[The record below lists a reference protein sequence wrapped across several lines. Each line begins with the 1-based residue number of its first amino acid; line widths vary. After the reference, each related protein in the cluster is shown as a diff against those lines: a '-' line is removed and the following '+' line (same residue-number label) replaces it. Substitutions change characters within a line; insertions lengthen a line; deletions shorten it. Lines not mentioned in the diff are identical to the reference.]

1 MPFLTRKQRQK
12 TGFKI
17 LLGVL
22 IFFTVYEVYA
32 FASKVYLEYQINLQ
46 IQEALEQKEFLIK
59 DNAVKEEKILYYKS
73 DEYKERLAKESLNMH
88 KPGEIVF
95 QIKDSA
101 GNFLTEERA
110 GDLDLDKLPNYE
122 KWMTYFI
129 GTQL

>member
-46 IQEALEQKEFLIK
+46 IEQALEQKQFLIK
-59 DNAVKEEKILYYKS
+59 DNQEKQNEIMYYQS
-73 DEYKERLAKESLNMH
+73 DEYKERLAKESLNLQ
-88 KPGEIVF
+88 KPGELVF
-95 QIKDSA
+95 HIKDSA

-110 GDLDLDKLPNYE
+110 SGPELDKMPNYQ
-122 KWMTYFI
+122 KWATYFI
-129 GTQL
+129 GIQL